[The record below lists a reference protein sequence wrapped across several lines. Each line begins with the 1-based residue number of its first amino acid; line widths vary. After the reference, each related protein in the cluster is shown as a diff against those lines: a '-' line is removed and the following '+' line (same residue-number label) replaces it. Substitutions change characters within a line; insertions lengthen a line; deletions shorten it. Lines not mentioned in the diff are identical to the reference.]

1 MNPPLDRAWILGHI
15 PHQGGMCLNDA
26 VEHWDSDHL
35 CCTALS
41 HRDRHNPLRAQ
52 GRLSALSGVEYA
64 AQAVAIHGA
73 LLGGGAAPGML
84 GSVRDLVCN
93 CAWLDEVPDPLC
105 IEVERLGG
113 DAQALLYRFQI
124 DGSGL
129 QLLSGRLSIILGPSS
144 QKR

>member
-26 VEHWDSDHL
+26 VGHWDCDHL
-35 CCTALS
+35 RCTALS
-41 HRDRHNPLRAQ
+41 HRDPTNPLRVR
-52 GRLSALSGVEYA
+52 GRLSALCGVEYA

-73 LLGGGAAPGML
+73 LLGCAAAPGML
-84 GSVRDLVCN
+84 GSVRDLICD

-105 IEVERLGG
+105 IGVERLGG

-124 DGSGL
+124 DGSGRR
-129 QLLSGRLSIILGPSS
+129 LLSGRLSIILGPSS